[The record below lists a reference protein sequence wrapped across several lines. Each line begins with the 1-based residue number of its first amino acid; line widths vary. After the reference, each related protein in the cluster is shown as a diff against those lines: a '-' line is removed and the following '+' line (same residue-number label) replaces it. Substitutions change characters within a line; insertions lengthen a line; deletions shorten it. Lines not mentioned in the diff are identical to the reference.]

1 MHFIVTV
8 LFVVMGYLFGSI
20 PSGLIIVRLMTGKDV
35 RQVGSGRTGGTN
47 AFRAAGPVA
56 GVLTALADGF
66 KAAIPVWIT
75 AWITN
80 GDHWAEVLV
89 GLAAVLGHIYSLFLV
104 ERVPDGAGGTRLK
117 FRGGAGG
124 ASSVGGA
131 AGLWYPSLAII
142 LPISIVVFFVVGYA
156 SLTTLTMG
164 VLAILVFWV
173 RAAFFG
179 APWEHIVFGVAV
191 LALQLWAL
199 RPNIR
204 RLIAGTEP
212 GHSGWAKRRAQRM
225 AAQSGDQS
233 KS

>member
-1 MHFIVTV
+1 MSIV
-8 LFVVMGYLFGSI
+8 FAAIGYLCGSI

-75 AWITN
+75 TWITG

-89 GLAAVLGHIYSLFLV
+89 GLGAVLGHIYSLFLI
-104 ERVPDGAGGTRLK
+104 ERVPDEKGGTRLK

-124 ASSVGGA
+124 APTVGGM
-131 AGLWYPSLAII
+131 AGLWPPILAIV
-142 LPISIVVFFVVGYA
+142 LPMSVAVFFLIGYA

-164 VLAILVFWV
+164 VMAILVFWI

-179 APWEHIVFGVAV
+179 APWEHLVFGVV
-191 LALQLWAL
+191 VFALQVWAL

-212 GHSGWAKRRAQRM
+212 GHSGWAKRRAARM
-225 AAQSGDQS
+225 AAQSGNQA
-233 KS
+233 K